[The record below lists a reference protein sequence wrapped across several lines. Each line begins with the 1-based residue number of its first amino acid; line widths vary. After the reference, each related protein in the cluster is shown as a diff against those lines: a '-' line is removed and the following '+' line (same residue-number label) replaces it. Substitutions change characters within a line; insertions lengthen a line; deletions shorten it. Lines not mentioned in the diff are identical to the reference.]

1 MPAPNKESYR
11 IMGIDPGTNYMGY
24 GVVEVTG
31 RELRSVVMGAID
43 LHKLT
48 DPYAK
53 LRRIFDRVGALVD
66 EYAPREATNATRGWA
81 AAARPRRRTAANRG
95 KNSSKRTPTANS
107 NVDPVPPRRPSR
119 TVSRPRIR
127 LSQPTRFQAVVR
139 PLHPL
144 SERFSRRSA
153 ILITF
158 RNFQTKFSYEL
169 QFYRINSNH
178 CVTNLKKLKKN
189 S

>member
-66 EYAPREATNATRGWA
+66 EYA
-81 AAARPRRRTAANRG
+81 
-95 KNSSKRTPTANS
+95 
-107 NVDPVPPRRPSR
+107 
-119 TVSRPRIR
+119 
-127 LSQPTRFQAVVR
+127 LSLIHISEPTR
-139 PLHPL
+139 H
-144 SERFSRRSA
+144 
-153 ILITF
+153 
-158 RNFQTKFSYEL
+158 
-169 QFYRINSNH
+169 
-178 CVTNLKKLKKN
+178 
-189 S
+189 